1 MAYKVLNNVLVKDA
15 SNISSLSTDML
26 VLVINK
32 NTKNDS
38 SFKELSKKSKS
49 YISKTIQ
56 SHLDQSG
63 GSILLPKVDGINAK
77 NILLVKGLDA
87 DTPTHK

>member
-1 MAYKVLNNVLVKDA
+1 MK
-15 SNISSLSTDML
+15 SNFLEI
-26 VLVINK
+26 
-32 NTKNDS
+32 
-38 SFKELSKKSKS
+38 KELNKKSKS

-87 DTPTHK
+87 DTPTHKWLSCLLYTSPSPRD